1 MRDIRLHVN
10 IDHIATLRQARKTK
24 YPDPVYAAYL
34 SESAGAAGITVHLR
48 EDRRHIQERDVRIL
62 RQTVRGILNLEM
74 AATPEMLAFAK
85 EVRPDLI
92 TLVPEKRQELTTEG
106 GLDIA
111 AHEESLRPMLD
122 ALAAAKLPVSLFIDP
137 DAKQIQAAIRA
148 GVRGIELHT
157 GTYCETEG
165 AHQREELRRLAEAAR
180 FAGAAGLEVAAGHGL
195 TAETT
200 REVSFIPEITEL
212 NIGHGIVARAV
223 FIGFEAAVQEIIGE
237 MRRARDLLRA

>member
-10 IDHIATLRQARKTK
+10 IDHVATLRQARKTK
-24 YPDPVYAAYL
+24 YPDPVFAAYL
-34 SESAGAAGITVHLR
+34 SESAGAAGVTVHLR

-62 RQTVRGILNLEM
+62 RKTVQGLLNLEM
-74 AATPEMLAFAK
+74 AATPEMIAFAK
-85 EVRPDLI
+85 EVRPDLV

-111 AHEESLRPMLD
+111 THEEALRTSLD
-122 ALAAAKLPVSLFIDP
+122 ALASAKIPVSLFIDP
-137 DAKQIQAAIRA
+137 EAKQIQAAIRA

-157 GTYCETEG
+157 GTYCETGG
-165 AHQREELRRLAEAAR
+165 ARQREELRRLAEAAR

-195 TAETT
+195 TAATT
-200 REVSFIPEITEL
+200 REISFIPEITEL
-212 NIGHGIVARAV
+212 NIGHGIVSRAV
-223 FIGFEAAVQEIIGE
+223 FVGFEAAVKEIIQE